1 MKTKPATPE
10 QLAKQAHDS
19 QELVFSHYRSGT
31 AKHKRYVNELLRL
44 TTEAGKKK

>member
-1 MKTKPATPE
+1 MDKITPE

-31 AKHKRYVNELLRL
+31 PKHKRYVNELLRL

>member
-1 MKTKPATPE
+1 MQLTPE
-10 QLAKQAHDS
+10 QLAKRAHDS

-31 AKHKRYVNELLRL
+31 AKQKRYVNETLRL

>member
-1 MKTKPATPE
+1 MDKITPE

-19 QELVFSHYRSGT
+19 QELMINTYRSGT
-31 AKHKRYVNELLRL
+31 PKHKRYVNELFRL